1 MYSDFEEDP
10 VDTPNWLD
18 ILPHHPIFHSNE
30 VEQLEED
37 FKELKLYG
45 NLQRK
50 QSCLTA
56 SISKNLIVAVGSEL
70 RILNLMEFKYAWR
83 QAIER
88 DELGSNDLDYS
99 EYLPDWMNKVKHVIL
114 DTPSINYNIRSITVN
129 FKERGTLIAVAGDYE
144 VAVVVMPKSY
154 SGTICKYYHVVGSS
168 PIAKVLWHPMSESGA
183 HLAVL
188 TEDMKLRMYNILED
202 VKEPEQ
208 EFNFSPIPQK
218 EDISFSTESTK
229 AASFCFGQGH
239 EGWGAFVVYVVADNG
254 DIYSMCPIVPNK
266 CICPKFFLDQLA
278 CLISKKHSEV
288 EKLIIEHKVKN
299 CYNLLNQYQRQLE
312 WMSAIYK
319 QIGNNNSNKV
329 VFSPPAISRQSIQLQ
344 GPYYIQPTPVELSAH
359 VTDASDII
367 CLGTQPVNVIVIA
380 FNNGR
385 IDICLEVDRV
395 EALWKMDGASDIDNP
410 TLILYECIDLGFKKV
425 FVDPTSWRSERITN
439 SMNNPS
445 IVQDPFYADT
455 FYVYHFAGVHGIVLK
470 GWLDDLSET
479 IKDVENEIAIES
491 FLEKARKSNV
501 SWIAGT
507 LPGDP
512 DPFIGLSIM
521 SDVQLSYAVLMLSST
536 LQLIYHE
543 LSIRRVE
550 DIDDLYQYRFEN
562 DSRKNI
568 RYNPDLPHFPESLTK
583 YLNYQGLTRQPKLVV
598 PRAQQKI
605 GGAGYEV
612 DNTEFLQSIMDTIQQ
627 EIFEMKEAVKA
638 LCSRADDQSVEFRR
652 QIKSIAGIRRY
663 FTEITEENFP
673 DLSDRIQNLRDKQL
687 NLECRADTILQRLMY
702 QNDPIAGEFE
712 LQYHDSLEKIN
723 IAIKGRN
730 GLRIKIKQLQERHEA
745 LRQDYQLLSPRR
757 SFRQSKQFV
766 VLSGSQLNK
775 VEDALN
781 KEMDLINDTT
791 RKIEETQEKLK
802 RVCGA
807 KSKA

>member
-10 VDTPNWLD
+10 IDTPSWLD

-37 FKELKLYG
+37 SLKLYG
-45 NLQRK
+45 NRQRK

-56 SISKNLIVAVGSEL
+56 SISKNLIVAVGSEI

-88 DELGSNDLDYS
+88 DELGLNDIDDG
-99 EYLPDWMNKVKHVIL
+99 EYLPDWMNDVKHVTL

-129 FKERGTLIAVAGDYE
+129 FKEKGTLIAVSGDYE

-154 SGTICKYYHVVGSS
+154 SGSICPYYHVVGSS
-168 PIAKVLWHPMSESGA
+168 PIAKVLWHPMSESGS
-183 HLAVL
+183 HLVVL

-202 VKEPEQ
+202 VTEPEQ

-218 EDISFSTESTK
+218 EGISFSTESTK
-229 AASFCFGQGH
+229 AVSFCFGQGQ
-239 EGWGAFVVYVVADNG
+239 EGWGGFVVYVVADNG

-266 CICPKFFLDQLA
+266 CICHKFFLDQLA
-278 CLISKKHSEV
+278 CLISKKYSEV
-288 EKLIIEHKVKN
+288 EKLVVEHKVKN
-299 CYNLLNQYQRQLE
+299 CYNLLNQYRRQFE

-319 QIGNNNSNKV
+319 QIGNDDSNKV
-329 VFSPPAISRQSIQLQ
+329 VFIPPAIGRQSTQLQ

-359 VTDASDII
+359 MTDASDII

-385 IDICLEVDRV
+385 VDICLEVDRV
-395 EALWKMDGASDIDNP
+395 EALWKTDGASDIDNP
-410 TLILYECIDLGFKKV
+410 TLILYECIDLGFKKD
-425 FVDPTSWRSERITN
+425 FVDPTSWRSQRITN

-445 IVQDPFYADT
+445 LVQDPFYADT

-470 GWLDDLSET
+470 SWLDDLSEA
-479 IKDVENEIAIES
+479 IRDVENEMAIEN
-491 FLEKARKSNV
+491 FLEKNRKSDV

-507 LPGDP
+507 LPSDP

-550 DIDDLYQYRFEN
+550 EMDDLYRSRFEN
-562 DSRKNI
+562 SARKNI

-583 YLNYQGLTRQPKLVV
+583 YLNYQGLTRQPKLVL
-598 PRAQQKI
+598 PRTQQKI
-605 GGAGYEV
+605 GGTSYEI
-612 DNTEFLQSIMDTIQQ
+612 DTEFLQSMMDHIQQ

-638 LCSRADDQSVEFRR
+638 LCSRADDQSVGFRR
-652 QIKSIAGIRRY
+652 QIKNIEGIRRY
-663 FTEITEENFP
+663 LTEFADEKFP
-673 DLSDRIQNLRDKQL
+673 DLSDRIRNLRDKQL

-702 QNDPIAGEFE
+702 RNDPIPGEFE
-712 LQYHDSLEKIN
+712 LQYHEALEKIHS
-723 IAIKGRN
+723 AIKGGN
-730 GLRIKIKQLQERHEA
+730 GLSVKIKQLQARHEA
-745 LRQDYQLLSPRR
+745 LRQDYKLLSPRR

-766 VLSGSQLNK
+766 ILSGSQLSK

-781 KEMDLINDTT
+781 KEMNLIDDTT

-802 RVCGA
+802 RVCEA